1 MLPLSDA
8 MVEAALI
15 QYSSKSGKL
24 DVQEFISFAKIEG
37 TLQGLLHS
45 IATMIDFNS

>member
-1 MLPLSDA
+1 MQLLSEG

-24 DVQEFISFAKIEG
+24 DVQEFIAFAKIEG
-37 TLQGLLHS
+37 TLQGLLQL
-45 IATMIDFNS
+45 ITAMIDFNL